1 MTRRVMCGVPESCS
15 SASLGASGRKVVGE
29 CKLVIGKLHNVI
41 AGTWGMQTEDGH
53 EERRFWKR
61 CWTEEAQDTDRLGQ
75 I

>member
-1 MTRRVMCGVPESCS
+1 M
-15 SASLGASGRKVVGE
+15 GE